1 MKLAPKSTS
10 TKSSSGLACNIDQ
23 RGRRARLIS
32 GAVVV
37 LCGGA
42 LIVTGLIIGS
52 KALLVVGIF
61 LDVAGSFMIFEGARG
76 WCALRAMGVKTPM

>member
-32 GAVVV
+32 GAIVV
-37 LCGGA
+37 LGGGV
-42 LIVTGLIIGS
+42 LIVTGLIAGS
-52 KALLVVGIF
+52 KTLLVAGIF

-76 WCALRAMGVKTPM
+76 WCVLRAMGVKTPM

>member
-1 MKLAPKSTS
+1 LGQPADEMK
-10 TKSSSGLACNIDQ
+10 LACNIDQ

-32 GAVVV
+32 GAIVV

-42 LIVTGLIIGS
+42 LIVTGLIIRS
-52 KALLVVGIF
+52 KALLIVGIF

-76 WCALRAMGVKTPM
+76 WCALRAIGIKTRM

>member
-1 MKLAPKSTS
+1 MKPAPKSTS
-10 TKSSSGLACNIDQ
+10 TKSGSGLACNIDQ

-42 LIVTGLIIGS
+42 LIVAGLIVAS
-52 KALLVVGIF
+52 KPLLAVGVF
-61 LDVAGSFMIFEGARG
+61 LDVAGAFMIFEGARG
-76 WCALRAMGVKTPM
+76 WCVLRAMGIKTPM